1 MAEQLVAKFSN
12 LPIKW
17 HKTQDRMSEASCV
30 LSEWMTN
37 EDNPL
42 QYLAKCKHEL
52 LQKVLVGT
60 ERSNSE
66 KYCLNTM
73 GSSKSISL
81 LQTSSMSSKFN
92 VPMSVLVP
100 FLKLGLVSGFC
111 SLNLSLFQDYH
122 QENSWFLKMKSVKD
136 SIKFWNDSKLED
148 NVVIILHKRAF
159 TSLKVLIGHNSETLC
174 PLFVEEFGKNGR
186 KNVGNI
192 HCLTCFMDTHLD
204 ETQNFIL
211 RNSWVTSDLYRTLYK
226 TRDSGEIKYKIQ
238 LTDKQLFSIW
248 ITSYLVFFF
257 SHVKPGKVSQWPV
270 CLATHKIAFLCRSPG
285 HSLFTVFIFVSKAM
299 MWPHCS
305 VIVFTL
311 ESQEQL
317 ALRGELHHLVSG
329 SASPYLSNWWKCRSL
344 ARSVSVDDSLQQSRG
359 CLKLF

>member
-1 MAEQLVAKFSN
+1 MQNSAN

-17 HKTQDRMSEASCV
+17 HKRLEIGWQQH
-30 LSEWMTN
+30 LQWMN
-37 EDNPL
+37 D
-42 QYLAKCKHEL
+42 QYLAKCKHGP
-52 LQKVLVGT
+52 LQYRRCRCWW
-60 ERSNSE
+60 ERKGAAGGE

-73 GSSKSISL
+73 GSSKSISS

-122 QENSWFLKMKSVKD
+122 QENSWFLKMKSMKD

-204 ETQNFIL
+204 ETQNFIP

-257 SHVKPGKVSQWPV
+257 SHVKPSKVSQWPV

-285 HSLFTVFIFVSKAM
+285 HFLFTVFSFEF
-299 MWPHCS
+299 PR
-305 VIVFTL
+305 L
-311 ESQEQL
+311 
-317 ALRGELHHLVSG
+317 
-329 SASPYLSNWWKCRSL
+329 
-344 ARSVSVDDSLQQSRG
+344 
-359 CLKLF
+359 